1 MEADNWTVYLANQF
15 YDTCSP
21 KDVAL
26 AVTGKVVLVNRNLVR
41 TELLFC
47 LRLG

>member
-1 MEADNWTVYLANQF
+1 MEADNWTVYLANKL

-26 AVTGKVVLVNRNLVR
+26 AVTGQVVFVNRNLIR